1 MIKVM
6 FYYGQ
11 GDRITKAIR
20 LLTGGPYSHVELQFT
35 DGCRF
40 FSSGHG
46 NYKGCHTIC
55 DRKVYERDWDQVLIP
70 ATREQEKAAE
80 KCTFQHIGIP
90 FDFFGMGS
98 FMVPFFDHFRKPL
111 YCRSLVLDVLQQ
123 SLHMFP
129 RAGLGIS
136 PNGLHRLFLADHPLV
151 ISPAVPDRPS
161 VLGREFSEPRP
172 FEPAA

>member
-1 MIKVM
+1 MIKLM
-6 FYYGQ
+6 FYYGP
-11 GDRITKAIR
+11 GDRITTTIR

-46 NYKGCHTIC
+46 IYKGCHMIC
-55 DRKVYERDWDQVLIP
+55 DRKVYDRDWDQVLIP

-90 FDFFGMGS
+90 FDWFGMGS
-98 FMVPFFDHFRKPL
+98 FLVPFLDRFRKPL
-111 YCRSLVLDVLQQ
+111 YCSSLVLDVLQQ

-129 RAGLGIS
+129 DARPGIS
-136 PNGLHRLFLADHPLV
+136 PNGLHRLFLRGHPLV
-151 ISPAVPDRPS
+151 ISAAVPEGEPVNGTGMSATQVSRP
-161 VLGREFSEPRP
+161 PT
-172 FEPAA
+172 